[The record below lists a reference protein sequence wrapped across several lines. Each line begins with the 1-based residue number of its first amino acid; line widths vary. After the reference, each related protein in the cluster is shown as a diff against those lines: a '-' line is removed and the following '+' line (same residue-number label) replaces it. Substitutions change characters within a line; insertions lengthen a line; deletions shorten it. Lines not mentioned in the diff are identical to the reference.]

1 MMRMTRTIR
10 TIRTITTAA
19 LLILLLLLLAL
30 TSVTS
35 FPVLPLQIVQRRM
48 LTVGVTTSSSL
59 SSTTNDLQQQ
69 QQQQQQQD
77 EIAKQFKILTCSAT
91 SCAKQRTILGM
102 DPFATYGAFYNRIQ
116 EGQYPHIALEE
127 VSCLGSCQQAPC
139 VAVEHEDFEGTV
151 ALEGMTENEFN
162 ERV

>member
-19 LLILLLLLLAL
+19 LLILLLLLLAM

-127 VSCLGSCQQAPC
+127 VSCSTATQGAC
-139 VAVEHEDFEGTV
+139 
-151 ALEGMTENEFN
+151 
-162 ERV
+162 